1 MEYITTAIT
10 TNAQLDGLI
19 DEYQNIYDEFSNLKL
34 KVATSREKGDELI
47 FLNATSGLQMAEKQ
61 TSQNILVDSNDHWRK
76 FDEDKLQ
83 SEVDS
88 LIVNIERILFDIG
101 WMQENEE
108 EIYDRIQLV
117 QSDFDCNKFLKI
129 ELKRNETK
137 ANMRKVEEDVDKL
150 RREIQLISY
159 QASSQS
165 EKIKDISPDTKRPSI
180 VKMISWKLQS
190 ISGRGLCVE

>member
-1 MEYITTAIT
+1 MEYITT
-10 TNAQLDGLI
+10 NAQFDGLI